1 MPYDILKLEFYFGC
15 KEGADIKY
23 IHHRV
28 KSTGEPESGRS
39 GKLRRRM
46 AAAAAA
52 VILALLAVSACEYK
66 PISDQ
71 AYQTLASS
79 IQNDIMQLLPTAVPQ
94 DGDFAADGS
103 GKVNEIG
110 SRQDLFFVLQDALYN
125 FDDEVYI
132 SIEKY
137 DLFSSYW
144 AELSNE
150 GALHSAYE
158 TSEVKVEYDNKTP
171 CTIRLMF
178 EYNAAGKILK
188 ALKNGELMEFADAD
202 AARLYKKATD
212 ILAQIITPD
221 MTDTQ
226 KEIAIHDYIV
236 KHTKYSTD
244 GDQEHLAT
252 AESVLLEG
260 AGQCQGYSEAFGLL
274 LELSGISTRIVSGS
288 AAGSDGIYVAHA
300 WNQVRINGV
309 WYNADITWD
318 DPVPDTGDYA
328 SRTYMNRSDD
338 FMRADH
344 KWSDLFQACEV
355 DFPINPAEDSAE
367 TDIS

>member
-1 MPYDILKLEFYFGC
+1 
-15 KEGADIKY
+15 
-23 IHHRV
+23 
-28 KSTGEPESGRS
+28 
-39 GKLRRRM
+39 
-46 AAAAAA
+46 
-52 VILALLAVSACEYK
+52 
-66 PISDQ
+66 
-71 AYQTLASS
+71 
-79 IQNDIMQLLPTAVPQ
+79 MQLLPTTVPQ
-94 DGDFAADGS
+94 DGEFNAAGS

-110 SRQDLFFVLQDALYN
+110 SKQDLFFVLQDALYN
-125 FDDEVYI
+125 FNTEIYI

-137 DLFSSYW
+137 DLFSQYW
-144 AELSNE
+144 SELAND

-178 EYNAAGKILK
+178 EYNAAGKILR
-188 ALKNGELMEFADAD
+188 ALKNGDPMQFADSD
-202 AARLYKKATD
+202 ASALYEKAMA
-212 ILAQIITPD
+212 ILDETTTPD

-226 KEIAIHDYIV
+226 REIAIHDYIV
-236 KHTKYSTD
+236 KNTRYSTE
-244 GDQEHLAT
+244 GDQERLAT
-252 AESVLLEG
+252 AESVLLDG
-260 AGQCQGYSEAFGLL
+260 VGQCQGYSEAFGLL

-300 WNQVRINGV
+300 WNQVCINNV

-328 SRTYMNRSDD
+328 SRTYMNRSDE
-338 FMRADH
+338 FMRSDH

-355 DFPINPAEDSAE
+355 DSPINPADDSVS

>member
-1 MPYDILKLEFYFGC
+1 
-15 KEGADIKY
+15 
-23 IHHRV
+23 
-28 KSTGEPESGRS
+28 
-39 GKLRRRM
+39 M
-46 AAAAAA
+46 ALA
-52 VILALLAVSACEYK
+52 VVLALAFASACGYK
-66 PISDQ
+66 PISEE

-79 IQNDIMQLLPTAVPQ
+79 LQNDIMQLLPTTVPQ
-94 DGDFAADGS
+94 DGEFNVSDA
-103 GKVNEIG
+103 GKINEIG
-110 SRQDLFFVLQDALYN
+110 SRQDLFFVLQEALYN
-125 FDDEVYI
+125 FDSEIYI

-137 DLFSSYW
+137 DLFSQYW
-144 AELSNE
+144 SELAND

-178 EYNAAGKILK
+178 EYNAAGQILR
-188 ALKNGELMEFADAD
+188 ALKNGEPMQFKDSNATL
-202 AARLYKKATD
+202 LYEKAED
-212 ILAQIITPD
+212 ILGEATAPD

-226 KEIAIHDYIV
+226 KEIAIHDYIIQN
-236 KHTKYSTD
+236 TKYSTD
-244 GDQEHLAT
+244 GDQERLAT
-252 AESVLLEG
+252 AESVLLDG
-260 AGQCQGYSEAFGLL
+260 IGQCQGYSEAFGLL

-300 WNQVRINGV
+300 WNQVLIDNV

-344 KWSDLFQACEV
+344 KWSDLFQTCEV
-355 DFPINPAEDSAE
+355 DFPIIPAEDLASS
-367 TDIS
+367 DIS